1 MTRISVTVD
10 GVAYSDEVEN
20 RTLLVQY
27 LREQVGKTGTVVGCD
42 TTNCG
47 ACTVHLDGRSV
58 KSCTMLAVQADGHE
72 VTTIEGL
79 AKDGVLHPMQA
90 AFHESHAL
98 QCGFCTPGMIM
109 SSIDLLKDNANPS
122 ESEIR
127 EGLEG
132 NLCRC
137 TGYQNIVRAVQQ
149 VAGASAPAGSS
160 ASIGNQS

>member
-10 GVAYSDEVEN
+10 GVVYSDEVEN

-79 AKDGVLHPMQA
+79 AQDGVLHPMQA
-90 AFHESHAL
+90 AFHECHAL

-160 ASIGNQS
+160 ASIGTPA